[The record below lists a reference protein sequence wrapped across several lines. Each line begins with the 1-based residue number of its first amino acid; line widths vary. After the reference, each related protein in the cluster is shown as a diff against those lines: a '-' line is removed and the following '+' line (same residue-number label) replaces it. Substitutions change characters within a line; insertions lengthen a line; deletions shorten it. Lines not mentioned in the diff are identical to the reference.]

1 MSAQRVLVVEDDP
14 DTQQMLSLI
23 LRSEGYDV
31 LAAGSG
37 PLGLELLRKMGPDV
51 VILDWMLPGMDGV
64 EVCRRAREFST
75 VPIIMLTA
83 KTGAAEKV
91 TGLDIGAD
99 DYLSKPFEPEELLA
113 RIRAQLRRQGMVG
126 DGLQRDKPVQ
136 VGDLRLEPASH
147 EVYLHGKQVALTKL
161 EFNLL
166 YCMAQRAGK
175 VLTRDDILRLVWG
188 ENEAIDLRGIDAHI
202 RRLRAKV
209 EDDPDEPHRIQTVH
223 GVGYKM
229 PTFSESAPTAEAQR

>member
-1 MSAQRVLVVEDDP
+1 MPAQRMLIIEDDP
-14 DTQQMLSLI
+14 DTQQMLTMI

-31 LAAGSG
+31 LTAGNG
-37 PLGLELLRKMGPDV
+37 PLGLELLRKMGPDLV
-51 VILDWMLPGMDGV
+51 LLDWMLPGMEGID
-64 EVCRRAREFST
+64 VCRRAREFSA

-83 KTGAAEKV
+83 KTSASDKV
-91 TGLDIGAD
+91 AGLDTGAD
-99 DYLSKPFEPEELLA
+99 DYLAKPFEPEELLA
-113 RIRAQLRRQGMVG
+113 RIRAQLRRSTMAG

-147 EVYLHGKQVALTKL
+147 EVWLRGQQVTLTRL

-209 EDDPDEPHRIQTVH
+209 EDDADDPKRILTVH

-229 PTFSESAPTAEAQR
+229 ATV

>member
-1 MSAQRVLVVEDDP
+1 MPAQRMLIIEDDP
-14 DTQQMLSLI
+14 DTQQMLTMI

-31 LAAGSG
+31 LTAGNG
-37 PLGLELLRKMGPDV
+37 PLGLELLRKMGPDLV
-51 VILDWMLPGMDGV
+51 LLDWMLPGMEGID
-64 EVCRRAREFST
+64 VCRKAREFSS

-83 KTGAAEKV
+83 KTAASDKV
-91 TGLDIGAD
+91 AGLDTGAD
-99 DYLSKPFEPEELLA
+99 DYLAKPFEPEELLA
-113 RIRAQLRRQGMVG
+113 RIRAQLRRSTMAG

-147 EVYLHGKQVALTKL
+147 EVWLRGQQVTLTRL

-175 VLTRDDILRLVWG
+175 VLTREDILRLVWG

-209 EDDPDEPHRIQTVH
+209 EDDADDPKRILTVH

-229 PTFSESAPTAEAQR
+229 ATV